1 MYILNQIMIRPTVVK
16 LMLLITLL
24 ISQHTIANAANPSAD
39 NFVNALLGQHK
50 ALNKELLNNQ
60 FKRPLVLYSTESP
73 ESLKGEIYV
82 VLDYPFKKVNSAINN
97 PDHWCDALILHI
109 NVKYCRAENSKA
121 GTLLN
126 INLGKKY
133 DQPLIETYQTKFN
146 YESITNAANY
156 FSIEMKAA
164 DGPLGTKDYR
174 IWVEATPLDNN
185 QTFLHFTYAY
195 SFGLSGRLAMKGYLA
210 TIGKDKIGF
219 SILSSQNGKPEYVQG
234 VRGVVERNTM
244 RYYLAIDAYLAAA
257 NTANSTKNDT
267 TENAQLE
274 RRLENWFESTER
286 YAMQLHE
293 VEKTDYLSMKRSEV
307 ERQKI
312 TK

>member
-1 MYILNQIMIRPTVVK
+1 MLK
-16 LMLLITLL
+16 LILLIVFLT
-24 ISQHTIANAANPSAD
+24 SQHTIANAANPSAD

-73 ESLKGEIYV
+73 ESLKGEIYA

-97 PDHWCDALILHI
+97 PNHWCDALILHI
-109 NVKYCRAENSKA
+109 NVKYCRAENSNA
-121 GTLLN
+121 GTVLN

-133 DQPLIETYQTKFN
+133 DQPLIETYQAKFN
-146 YESITNAANY
+146 YESISSAADY

-174 IWVEATPLDNN
+174 IWVEATPLNNN

-219 SILSSQNGKPEYVQG
+219 SILSEQNGNPEYVQG

-257 NTANSTKNDT
+257 NAANNDN
-267 TENAQLE
+267 TENGQLE
-274 RRLENWFESTER
+274 RRLENWFDSTER

-312 TK
+312 AK

>member
-1 MYILNQIMIRPTVVK
+1 MLK
-16 LMLLITLL
+16 LILLIVFLT
-24 ISQHTIANAANPSAD
+24 SQHTIANAANPSAD

-73 ESLKGEIYV
+73 ESLKGEIYA

-97 PDHWCDALILHI
+97 PNHWCDALILHI
-109 NVKYCRAENSKA
+109 NVKYCRAENSNA
-121 GTLLN
+121 GTVLN

-133 DQPLIETYQTKFN
+133 DQPLIETYQAKFN
-146 YESITNAANY
+146 YESISSAADY

-174 IWVEATPLDNN
+174 IWVEATPLNNN

-219 SILSSQNGKPEYVQG
+219 SILSEQNGKPEYVQG

-257 NTANSTKNDT
+257 NTANNDN
-267 TENAQLE
+267 TENGQLK
-274 RRLENWFESTER
+274 RRLENWFDSTER

-312 TK
+312 VK

>member
-1 MYILNQIMIRPTVVK
+1 M
-16 LMLLITLL
+16 
-24 ISQHTIANAANPSAD
+24 
-39 NFVNALLGQHK
+39 
-50 ALNKELLNNQ
+50 
-60 FKRPLVLYSTESP
+60 
-73 ESLKGEIYV
+73 
-82 VLDYPFKKVNSAINN
+82 LDYPFKKVSSAINN
-97 PDHWCDALILHI
+97 PNHWCDALILHI
-109 NVKYCRAENSKA
+109 NVKYCRAEKSNA
-121 GTLLN
+121 GTGNTGTVLT

-133 DQPLIETYQTKFN
+133 GQPLVYTYRAEFK
-146 YESITNAANY
+146 YESITNAADY
-156 FSIEMKAA
+156 LSIEMKAA

-174 IWVEATPLDNN
+174 IWVEATPLNN
-185 QTFLHFTYAY
+185 HQTFLHFTYAY

-257 NTANSTKNDT
+257 NTANNDSAKNDT
-267 TENAQLE
+267 TENGQLE
-274 RRLENWFESTER
+274 RRLENWFDSTER

-293 VEKTDYLSMKRSEV
+293 VEKADYLSMKRSEV

>member
-1 MYILNQIMIRPTVVK
+1 MLK
-16 LMLLITLL
+16 LILLIVFLT
-24 ISQHTIANAANPSAD
+24 SQHTIANAANPSAD

-73 ESLKGEIYV
+73 ESLKGEIYA

-97 PDHWCDALILHI
+97 PNHWCDALILHI
-109 NVKYCRAENSKA
+109 NVKYCRAENSNA
-121 GTLLN
+121 GTVLN

-133 DQPLIETYQTKFN
+133 DQPLIETYQAKFN
-146 YESITNAANY
+146 YEGISSAADY

-174 IWVEATPLDNN
+174 IWVEATPLNNN

-219 SILSSQNGKPEYVQG
+219 SILSEQNGKPEYVQG

-257 NTANSTKNDT
+257 NTTNNDN
-267 TENAQLE
+267 TENGQLK
-274 RRLENWFESTER
+274 RRLENWFDSTER

-312 TK
+312 VK

>member
-1 MYILNQIMIRPTVVK
+1 MLK
-16 LMLLITLL
+16 LILLIVFLT
-24 ISQHTIANAANPSAD
+24 SQHTIANAANPSAD

-73 ESLKGEIYV
+73 ESLKGEIYA

-97 PDHWCDALILHI
+97 PNHWCDALILHI
-109 NVKYCRAENSKA
+109 NVKYCRAENSNA
-121 GTLLN
+121 GTMLN

-133 DQPLIETYQTKFN
+133 DQPLIETYQAKFN
-146 YESITNAANY
+146 YESISNAADY

-174 IWVEATPLDNN
+174 IWVEATPLNNN

-219 SILSSQNGKPEYVQG
+219 SILSEQNGKPEYVQG

-257 NTANSTKNDT
+257 NTANNDN
-267 TENAQLE
+267 TENGQLK
-274 RRLENWFESTER
+274 RRLENWFDSTER

-312 TK
+312 AK

>member
-1 MYILNQIMIRPTVVK
+1 MLK
-16 LMLLITLL
+16 LILLIVFLT
-24 ISQHTIANAANPSAD
+24 SQHTIANAANPSAD

-73 ESLKGEIYV
+73 ESLKGEIYA

-97 PDHWCDALILHI
+97 PNHWCDALILHI
-109 NVKYCRAENSKA
+109 NVKYCRAENSNA
-121 GTLLN
+121 GTMLN

-133 DQPLIETYQTKFN
+133 DQPLIETYQAKFN
-146 YESITNAANY
+146 YESISNAADY

-174 IWVEATPLDNN
+174 IWVEATPLNNN

-219 SILSSQNGKPEYVQG
+219 SILSEQNGKPEYVQG

-257 NTANSTKNDT
+257 NAANNDN
-267 TENAQLE
+267 TENGQLE
-274 RRLENWFESTER
+274 RRLENWFDSTER

-312 TK
+312 AK

>member
-1 MYILNQIMIRPTVVK
+1 MLK
-16 LMLLITLL
+16 LILLIALL
-24 ISQHTIANAANPSAD
+24 TSQHTIANAANPSAD

-73 ESLKGEIYV
+73 ESLKGEIYA

-97 PDHWCDALILHI
+97 PNHWCDALILHI
-109 NVKYCRAENSKA
+109 NVKYCRAENSNA
-121 GTLLN
+121 GTVLN

-133 DQPLIETYQTKFN
+133 DQPLIETYEAKFN
-146 YESITNAANY
+146 YESISNAADY

-174 IWVEATPLDNN
+174 IWVEATPLNNN

-219 SILSSQNGKPEYVQG
+219 SILSTQNGKPEYVQG

-257 NTANSTKNDT
+257 NAANN

-274 RRLENWFESTER
+274 RRLENWFDSTER
-286 YAMQLHE
+286 YALQLHE
-293 VEKTDYLSMKRSEV
+293 VEKIDYLSMKRSEI

-312 TK
+312 AK

>member
-1 MYILNQIMIRPTVVK
+1 MLK
-16 LMLLITLL
+16 LILLIALL
-24 ISQHTIANAANPSAD
+24 TCQHTIANAANPSAN

-60 FKRPLVLYSTESP
+60 FNRQLVLYSTESP
-73 ESLKGEIYV
+73 ESLKGEIYA
-82 VLDYPFKKVNSAINN
+82 VLDYSFKKVNSAINN
-97 PDHWCDALILHI
+97 PNHWCDALILHI
-109 NVKYCRAENSKA
+109 NVKYCRAENSNA
-121 GTLLN
+121 GTVLN

-133 DQPLIETYQTKFN
+133 DQPLIETYQAKFN
-146 YESITNAANY
+146 YESINNAADY

-174 IWVEATPLDNN
+174 IWVEATPLNNN

-219 SILSSQNGKPEYVQG
+219 SILSTQNGKPEYVQG

-257 NTANSTKNDT
+257 NTANNDT
-267 TENAQLE
+267 TENGQLE
-274 RRLENWFESTER
+274 RRLENWFDSTER

-293 VEKTDYLSMKRSEV
+293 VEKTDYFSMKRSEV

-312 TK
+312 AK

>member
-1 MYILNQIMIRPTVVK
+1 MLK
-16 LMLLITLL
+16 LILLIALL
-24 ISQHTIANAANPSAD
+24 TSQHTIANAANPSAD

-73 ESLKGEIYV
+73 ESLKGEIYA

-97 PDHWCDALILHI
+97 PNHWCDALILHI
-109 NVKYCRAENSKA
+109 NVKYCRAENSNA
-121 GTLLN
+121 GTVLN

-133 DQPLIETYQTKFN
+133 DQPLIETYQAKFN
-146 YESITNAANY
+146 YESISSAADY

-174 IWVEATPLDNN
+174 IWVEATPLNNN

-219 SILSSQNGKPEYVQG
+219 SILSTQNGKPEYVQG

-257 NTANSTKNDT
+257 NAANN

-274 RRLENWFESTER
+274 RRLENWFDSTER
-286 YAMQLHE
+286 YALQLHE
-293 VEKTDYLSMKRSEV
+293 VEKIDYLSMKRSEI

-312 TK
+312 AK

>member
-1 MYILNQIMIRPTVVK
+1 MLK
-16 LMLLITLL
+16 LILLIAFLT
-24 ISQHTIANAANPSAD
+24 SQHTIANAANPSAD

-73 ESLKGEIYV
+73 ESLKGEIYA

-97 PDHWCDALILHI
+97 PNHWCDALILHI
-109 NVKYCRAENSKA
+109 NVKYCRAENSNA
-121 GTLLN
+121 GTMLN

-133 DQPLIETYQTKFN
+133 DQPLIETYQAKFN
-146 YESITNAANY
+146 YESISSAADY

-174 IWVEATPLDNN
+174 IWVEATPLNNN

-219 SILSSQNGKPEYVQG
+219 SILSEQNGKPEYVQG

-257 NTANSTKNDT
+257 NTANNDN
-267 TENAQLE
+267 TENGQLE
-274 RRLENWFESTER
+274 RRLENWFDSTER

-312 TK
+312 VK

>member
-1 MYILNQIMIRPTVVK
+1 MLK
-16 LMLLITLL
+16 LILLIVFLT
-24 ISQHTIANAANPSAD
+24 SQHTIANAANPSAD

-73 ESLKGEIYV
+73 ESLKGEIYA

-97 PDHWCDALILHI
+97 PNHWCDALILHI
-109 NVKYCRAENSKA
+109 NVKYCRAENSNA
-121 GTLLN
+121 GTMLN

-133 DQPLIETYQTKFN
+133 DQPLIETYQAKFN
-146 YESITNAANY
+146 YESISNAADY

-174 IWVEATPLDNN
+174 IWVEATPLNNN

-219 SILSSQNGKPEYVQG
+219 SILSEKNGNPEYVQG

-257 NTANSTKNDT
+257 NAANNDN
-267 TENAQLE
+267 TENGQLE
-274 RRLENWFESTER
+274 RRLENWFDSTER

-312 TK
+312 VK